1 MPTFTKLPLPIV
13 GQEYVSTRSDH
24 IGRRVLV
31 KHVSEQSVQAEGIS
45 PHHGE
50 HYNYHIDQ
58 FLRDFEPVTPTPAI
72 LPSLPEPTSKLCPSC
87 NTIKALT
94 EFRLLPSRRGGLSTK
109 RMNICSA
116 CNGLRIGKAL
126 RASTANKASKP
137 NKATPTAATLPA
149 LSGKHL
155 SEVLYDLA
163 IKIAPLVSPDTLT
176 VLHDAVDDFLK
187 TGVAAQGVY
196 VFPADAVTKL
206 TKANVRP
213 QQ

>member
-1 MPTFTKLPLPIV
+1 MPTFMRVTQPIV
-13 GQEYVSTRSDH
+13 GQEYISTQADH
-24 IGRRVLV
+24 NGWRVLV
-31 KHVSEQSVQAEGIS
+31 KHVSEQSVQTECIS

-58 FLRDFEPVTPTPAI
+58 FLRDFKPVTPALATP
-72 LPSLPEPTSKLCPSC
+72 LTPMPEPTSKLCPSC

-94 EFRLLPSRRGGLSTK
+94 EFRLLPSRRGGMSAK
-109 RMNICSA
+109 RMSICSA
-116 CNGLRIGKAL
+116 CNGLRIGKAM
-126 RASTANKASKP
+126 RAMRANKSDASK
-137 NKATPTAATLPA
+137 ATTAATTLPT

-176 VLHDAVDDFLK
+176 ALHDVVDDFLK

-213 QQ
+213 Q

>member
-1 MPTFTKLPLPIV
+1 MPTFTKLPIV
-13 GQEYVSTRSDH
+13 GQEYISTQSDH
-24 IGRRVLV
+24 NGWRVLV
-31 KHVSEQSVQAEGIS
+31 KHVSGQSVQTEGIS
-45 PHHGE
+45 PNHGGY
-50 HYNYHIDQ
+50 YNYHIDQ
-58 FLRDFEPVTPTPAI
+58 FLRDFTAAQPLTPM
-72 LPSLPEPTSKLCPSC
+72 PEPTSKLCPSC
-87 NTIKALT
+87 NTIKALA
-94 EFRLLPSRRGGLSTK
+94 EFRLLPSRKGGMSTK

-116 CNGLRIGKAL
+116 CNNLRISKAL
-126 RASTANKASKP
+126 KASTANKSDDS
-137 NKATPTAATLPA
+137 KATPTATTLPT

-176 VLHDAVDDFLK
+176 ALHDAVDDFLK

-213 QQ
+213 Q